1 MSRISRREMRDLA
14 LSWHILKFPVIFPV
28 RSPDLP
34 RVFPGSCRE
43 KNRDL
48 NKISGIQRT
57 GNAVFTVCQFV
68 VNLLRRSKW
77 GQLSWPIS
85 PKRLNKKTPL
95 LALLEIRIILKN
107 EPNLCTLRGVI
118 AQNRYRTK

>member
-48 NKISGIQRT
+48 NKISGIRRT
-57 GNAVFTVCQFV
+57 GLCFRNVCNFLLVFFLTFF
-68 VNLLRRSKW
+68 LHFSPFLW
-77 GQLSWPIS
+77 LSLTRDRAIGFIM
-85 PKRLNKKTPL
+85 TF
-95 LALLEIRIILKN
+95 
-107 EPNLCTLRGVI
+107 
-118 AQNRYRTK
+118 